1 MVFDVP
7 PAVMITTCAVSDP
20 DGAGGTVT
28 LHVFWAGQLVD
39 ATWPSN
45 VAMI

>member
-1 MVFDVP
+1 V
-7 PAVMITTCAVSDP
+7 ITTCAVSDP

-28 LHVFWAGQLVD
+28 RQVFWAGQLVD
-39 ATWPSN
+39 ATRPSN